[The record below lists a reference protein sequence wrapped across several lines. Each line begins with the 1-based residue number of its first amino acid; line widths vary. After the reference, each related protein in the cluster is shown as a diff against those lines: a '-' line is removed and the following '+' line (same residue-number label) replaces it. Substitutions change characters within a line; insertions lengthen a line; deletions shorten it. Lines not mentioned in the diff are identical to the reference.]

1 MITEPGQRVRQD
13 DAARLRGAVTRLR
26 YPLRMRKGPPNPP
39 PDQDD
44 HDDAALFR
52 SAIGAD
58 RGKVRAL
65 PAAPPPPAAPK
76 PRPSAKMARRDE
88 DAARDEFRHAVVA
101 ALEAG
106 DVLSYRRDQVTP
118 QVLKKLARGDYA
130 AQEEL
135 DLHGLPARTAETL
148 LREFLRDCRVHRLGC
163 VRIVH
168 GKGRNS
174 EERLPVLKNL
184 VDRVLRHRADVLAF
198 HSPPAAQGGTGA
210 VLVLLEKAR

>member
-1 MITEPGQRVRQD
+1 MRKAPPDKPFEQD
-13 DAARLRGAVTRLR
+13 DR
-26 YPLRMRKGPPNPP
+26 
-39 PDQDD
+39 
-44 HDDAALFR
+44 DDAALFR

-65 PAAPPPPAAPK
+65 PDAPPPPAASK

-88 DAARDEFRHAVVA
+88 EAARDEFRHAVVA

-106 DVLSYRRDQVTP
+106 DTLSYRRDEISP
-118 QVLKKLARGDYA
+118 RVLKKLARGEFS

-135 DLHGLPARTAETL
+135 DLHGLPAQAAETL
-148 LREFLRDCRVHRLGC
+148 LREFLRDCRIHGLGC

-210 VLVLLEKAR
+210 VLVLLEKH

>member
-1 MITEPGQRVRQD
+1 MRKAPPDIQPEQD
-13 DAARLRGAVTRLR
+13 DR
-26 YPLRMRKGPPNPP
+26 
-39 PDQDD
+39 
-44 HDDAALFR
+44 DDASLFR
-52 SAIGAD
+52 DAIGAD

-65 PAAPPPPAAPK
+65 PEATPPPAAPK
-76 PRPSAKMARRDE
+76 PKPSAKMARRDE
-88 DAARDEFRHAVVA
+88 EAAREEFRHMLVS

-106 DVLSYRRDQVTP
+106 DEMSYRREEITP
-118 QVLKKLARGDYA
+118 RVLKKLARGEYA

-135 DLHGLPARTAETL
+135 DLHGLPARTAEAL
-148 LREFLRDCRVHRLGC
+148 LREFLRDCRAHGLGC

-184 VDRVLRHRADVLAF
+184 VDRLLRQRADVLAF

-210 VLVLLEKAR
+210 VLVLLEKR

>member
-1 MITEPGQRVRQD
+1 MITDADDGFGPRYPDWMRKAPPEPEDCNESD
-13 DAARLRGAVTRLR
+13 DAS
-26 YPLRMRKGPPNPP
+26 
-39 PDQDD
+39 
-44 HDDAALFR
+44 LFR
-52 SAIGAD
+52 EAIGANH
-58 RGKVRAL
+58 GKVREL
-65 PAAPPPPAAPK
+65 PAAPPPPTVPK
-76 PRPSAKMARRDE
+76 PKPSAKMGRRDE
-88 DAARDEFRHAVVA
+88 DAAREEFRHVVIA

-106 DVLSYRRDQVTP
+106 DVLSYRRDAVSP
-118 QVLKKLARGDYA
+118 LLLKRLARGEYA

-148 LREFLRDCRVHRLGC
+148 LREFLRDCRAHGLGC

-174 EERLPVLKNL
+174 EERLPVIKNL

-210 VLVLLEKAR
+210 VLVLLEKRG

>member
-1 MITEPGQRVRQD
+1 M
-13 DAARLRGAVTRLR
+13 
-26 YPLRMRKGPPNPP
+26 
-39 PDQDD
+39 
-44 HDDAALFR
+44 
-52 SAIGAD
+52 
-58 RGKVRAL
+58 

-76 PRPSAKMARRDE
+76 PKPSAKMARRDE
-88 DAARDEFRHAVVA
+88 EAAREEFRHVVIA

-106 DVLSYRRDQVTP
+106 DVLSFRRETVPP
-118 QVLKKLARGDYA
+118 QVLNRLARGEYA

-135 DLHGLPARTAETL
+135 DLHGLPARSAEAL
-148 LREFLRDCRVHRLGC
+148 LREFLRDCRVHGVGC

-198 HSPPAAQGGTGA
+198 HSPPAAQGGSGA
-210 VLVLLEKAR
+210 VLVLLEKR

>member
-1 MITEPGQRVRQD
+1 MRKAPPDIQPEQD
-13 DAARLRGAVTRLR
+13 DR
-26 YPLRMRKGPPNPP
+26 
-39 PDQDD
+39 
-44 HDDAALFR
+44 DDASLFR
-52 SAIGAD
+52 AAIGAD

-65 PAAPPPPAAPK
+65 PEAAPPPAAPK
-76 PRPSAKMARRDE
+76 PKPAAKMARRDDE
-88 DAARDEFRHAVVA
+88 AAREEFRHMLVS

-106 DVLSYRRDQVTP
+106 DAMSYRREEITP
-118 QVLKKLARGDYA
+118 RVLKKLARGEYA

-135 DLHGLPARTAETL
+135 DLHGLPAHAAEAL
-148 LREFLRDCRVHRLGC
+148 LREFLRDCRAHGLGC

-184 VDRVLRHRADVLAF
+184 VDRILRQRADVLAF

-210 VLVLLEKAR
+210 VLVLLEKR